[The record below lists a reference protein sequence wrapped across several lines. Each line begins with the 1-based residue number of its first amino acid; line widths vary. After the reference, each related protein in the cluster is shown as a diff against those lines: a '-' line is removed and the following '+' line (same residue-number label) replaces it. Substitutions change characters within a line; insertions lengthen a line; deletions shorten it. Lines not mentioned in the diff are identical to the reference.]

1 MARGCTL
8 PAPPPDRAGWLEG
21 RRKHFCNG
29 CRCFARPAAG
39 MWQRMDARSARLA
52 RNEAVFRAGNEA
64 IVANHRDAPPEA
76 LLRFLCECGDDQCL
90 EQVLLTRREY
100 EEARADA
107 GRFFVLPGHED
118 VTAGEVV
125 VAEAAR
131 YLLVEKQG
139 PERAIVERSDPR
151 RST

>member
-1 MARGCTL
+1 M
-8 PAPPPDRAGWLEG
+8 
-21 RRKHFCNG
+21 
-29 CRCFARPAAG
+29 
-39 MWQRMDARSARLA
+39 
-52 RNEAVFRAGNEA
+52 
-64 IVANHRDAPPEA
+64 
-76 LLRFLCECGDDQCL
+76 
-90 EQVLLTRREY
+90 TRREY